1 MNEKSDGE
9 GEINRES
16 EEEWIIKILRI
27 ALGIV
32 KSGKNQGDTSKI
44 FTCIIVVFLVLGLLN
59 YQKEIYVKL
68 SKFKLSTDVNY
79 YEILEASNG
88 ATDH

>member
-1 MNEKSDGE
+1 MELQSLANMERVFNQTALIPVVGHVSA
-9 GEINRES
+9 
-16 EEEWIIKILRI
+16 ILRI

-59 YQKEIYVKL
+59 YQKEIYVK
-68 SKFKLSTDVNY
+68 
-79 YEILEASNG
+79 
-88 ATDH
+88 